1 MDEIGEMPLDLQ
13 TRLLRVLEEGIVS
26 RVGSVKEIFVDVRV
40 IAATNR
46 DLNEEVKK
54 GNFRKDLYYR
64 LNVLPIKLPP
74 LRERKTDIPILSQFL
89 WKEYLR
95 NLIRKV

>member
-1 MDEIGEMPLDLQ
+1 MVNPENLKFLMAVRFLDEIGEMPLDLQ

-54 GNFRKDLYYR
+54 AISARTCITG
-64 LNVLPIKLPP
+64 
-74 LRERKTDIPILSQFL
+74 
-89 WKEYLR
+89 
-95 NLIRKV
+95 